1 MIFPSQLLNLFYCT
15 YVFHNCSLIFAAS
28 DTEHSFLLTAT
39 YSSLKM
45 SSTPIR
51 KRKVLTLADRVN
63 VIKRREKGEK
73 AEVIA
78 KSLEVG
84 VTQIRSIIADKA
96 SILQRWENGEPA
108 DRKLSKVR
116 KCTYQAVNDKVYEFF
131 LQCRK
136 QNVPVSGVLLK
147 EKATLIAAELGDYD
161 DFSASNGWLEK
172 FKTR

>member
-1 MIFPSQLLNLFYCT
+1 M
-15 YVFHNCSLIFAAS
+15 YVLINQ
-28 DTEHSFLLTAT
+28 LTAT

-108 DRKLSKVR
+108 D
-116 KCTYQAVNDKVYEFF
+116 
-131 LQCRK
+131 
-136 QNVPVSGVLLK
+136 
-147 EKATLIAAELGDYD
+147 
-161 DFSASNGWLEK
+161 
-172 FKTR
+172 